1 MRLHFQLL
9 TAASVLALGL
19 GVAAANAEPAAPGTA
34 FLNAQNIPNNETV
47 PDTDL
52 APGAYSDIIRV
63 VDTVPSTGGVEKSA
77 GGEGADNMNSA
88 DQPAS
93 GAGSMSQ
100 GGPHSE
106 DQGGTGVK
114 GSAQSEGATNKNS
127 AINPSSGAGSSQAG
141 GPSTGL
147 EPGTGIEDSAQGEGA
162 TAKQGK
168 PDMKEGKLP
177 SPSSTY

>member
-1 MRLHFQLL
+1 
-9 TAASVLALGL
+9 
-19 GVAAANAEPAAPGTA
+19 
-34 FLNAQNIPNNETV
+34 
-47 PDTDL
+47 
-52 APGAYSDIIRV
+52 
-63 VDTVPSTGGVEKSA
+63 
-77 GGEGADNMNSA
+77 MNSA

-93 GAGSMSQ
+93 GAGSRSQ

-127 AINPSSGAGSSQAG
+127 AINPSSGGGSSQTG

-147 EPGTGIEDSAQGEGA
+147 EPGTGLEDSAQGEGA

>member
-1 MRLHFQLL
+1 MRSHFQLL

-19 GVAAANAEPAAPGTA
+19 GLTAASAEPAAPGTT
-34 FLNAQNIPNNETV
+34 FLNAQNIPNAETV

-88 DQPAS
+88 DQPTS

-114 GSAQSEGATNKNS
+114 GSAQSEGATNKS
-127 AINPSSGAGSSQAG
+127 AAEVPATGAGSAQG
-141 GPSTGL
+141 GGASTGL
-147 EPGTGIEDSAQGEGA
+147 EPGTGVEDSAQGEGA

-177 SPSSTY
+177 SDTSTY